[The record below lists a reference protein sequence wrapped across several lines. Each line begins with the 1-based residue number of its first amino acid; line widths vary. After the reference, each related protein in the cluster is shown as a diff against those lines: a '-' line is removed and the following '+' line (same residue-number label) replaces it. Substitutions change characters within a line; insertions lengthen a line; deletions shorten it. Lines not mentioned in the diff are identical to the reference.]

1 MRAKDKMFIESVVR
15 KVSGQGNEYYLVNA
29 VESLE
34 QLDEKGEPIKKLWP
48 DLFYKPLPDADNPL
62 TFIGKSA
69 AVVLN
74 FYVYDRK
81 HNGNTYHDIKTN
93 ILLIESL

>member
-1 MRAKDKMFIESVVR
+1 MKAKDAMFIESVTR
-15 KVSGQGNEYYLVNA
+15 KVSGQGNEYYLVDA
-29 VESLE
+29 IESLE
-34 QLDEKGEPIKKLWP
+34 QLDEKGEPIKKNWP
-48 DLFYKPLPDADNPL
+48 DLFYKPIAEAENPIN
-62 TFIGKSA
+62 FIGKKA

-74 FYVYDRK
+74 FYVNDRK